1 MTLTLPF
8 ARLNL
13 RWNPFGEPAREDRG
27 GLAVANL
34 PELRPGDPVQIIG
47 ERGRGKTTHLLALAA
62 RHPGAV
68 YECVPEDSDRFTH
81 APEDGGVY
89 LLDEAQRARPGLLRR
104 LLGRPLSVALGTHGD
119 LSGAAGRPLRTVRAG
134 GMEPDRL
141 EEVLRRRI
149 EWARRGPG
157 PVPRVPAEAVR
168 RLIGR
173 HGDDVRA
180 IEGVLYELLQE
191 MKEPGDVQV

>member
-1 MTLTLPF
+1 MTPALPF
-8 ARLNL
+8 AHLNL

-27 GLAVANL
+27 GLAVVDL

-68 YECVPEDSDRFTH
+68 YECVAEGSDRFTG
-81 APEDGGVY
+81 APADGSIF
-89 LLDEAQRARPGLLRR
+89 LLDEAQRVRPPLLRR
-104 LLGRPLSVALGTHGD
+104 LLARSLTLALGTHGD
-119 LSGAAGRPLRTVRAG
+119 LSAAAGRPLRTVRAG
-134 GMEPDRL
+134 DVTPDRL
-141 EEVLRRRI
+141 EEILRRRI

-157 PVPRVPAEAVR
+157 PVPRVPAEAVG

-173 HGDDVRA
+173 HGGDVRA
-180 IEGVLYELLQE
+180 IEGRLYDVFQELE
-191 MKEPGDVQV
+191 EPRDVQV

>member
-1 MTLTLPF
+1 MTPFFPF

-13 RWNPFGEPAREDRG
+13 RWNPFGEPPREERG
-27 GLAVANL
+27 GLAVVDL
-34 PELRPGDPVQIIG
+34 PELRPGDPVQILG

-68 YECVPEDSDRFTH
+68 YECVPEGEDRF
-81 APEDGGVY
+81 AGAAADGGVY
-89 LLDEAQRARPGLLRR
+89 LLDEAQRARPRLLRR
-104 LLGRPLSVALGTHGD
+104 LLDRPLAVALGTHED

-134 GMEPDRL
+134 GLTADRL
-141 EEVLRRRI
+141 GEILRRRI

-157 PVPRVPAEAVR
+157 PVPRVPAESVR
-168 RLIGR
+168 RLIER

-180 IEGVLYELLQE
+180 IEGVLYDAFQE